1 MTTGPFGEW
10 IAVHQ
15 FLARLDE
22 AWKTGYEYVSGS
34 PIILKRADINSVMTN
49 AGTIL
54 NDRRIRES
62 LLTTVELRKAGAAA
76 ISDASHQ
83 GRVGTADFYPTMQHG
98 QVMNKVLRED
108 YPKEFLDWEY
118 VFSETCW
125 GLSQFEDLTHGR
137 NVLSNNLRFAPWEL
151 KTPRNLFDVPPARLI
166 EKLRDAGH
174 RVCYVQDAFST
185 AHRGGGDSDT
195 SMRALPAF
203 LKRRGIPVFPS
214 KAFADEMRTF
224 ARINEIIRSSKKVVV
239 ALFGGK
245 VTDYLDV
252 LALYKRADNIEF
264 IAGSLLTLAM
274 LKAQNPNLSL
284 GVNDNLFFKD
294 VGPEELKQFKGY
306 YDPDRLH
313 LAKDV
318 LEQTPEKI
326 EIKPAGPRLKLQYEV
341 EGIGPETVKYFGD
354 LVRTAQ
360 LLVVN
365 GCPFNIRHFETYGGY
380 FKEFMTIARERNTG
394 LKIYECGG
402 DAITAIEYCGV
413 KIDISSTAGKL
424 GLLAPMIET
433 MEDLSQH
440 APAVIPLIS

>member
-1 MTTGPFGEW
+1 
-10 IAVHQ
+10 
-15 FLARLDE
+15 
-22 AWKTGYEYVSGS
+22 
-34 PIILKRADINSVMTN
+34 
-49 AGTIL
+49 
-54 NDRRIRES
+54 
-62 LLTTVELRKAGAAA
+62 
-76 ISDASHQ
+76 
-83 GRVGTADFYPTMQHG
+83 MQHG
-98 QVMNKVLRED
+98 QVLNRIIQKE
-108 YPKEFLDWEY
+108 YPKEFSEWEY
-118 VFSETCW
+118 VFDETCW
-125 GLSQFEDLTHGR
+125 GVAQFEYLTQGR

-151 KTPRNLFDVPPARLI
+151 KTPPTVSDIPPCRLV

-174 RVCYVQDAFST
+174 HVCYVQDAFST

-224 ARINEIIRSSKKVVV
+224 ARINELIRSSKKVVV
-239 ALFGGK
+239 ALFGSK
-245 VTDYLDV
+245 ITEYLDV
-252 LALYKRADNIEF
+252 LALYKAHDNVEF
-264 IAGSLLTLAM
+264 IAGSLLSLAL

-284 GVNDNLFFKD
+284 GINDNLFFKD
-294 VGPEELKQFKGY
+294 IGPGQLKQFKGY

-318 LEQTPEKI
+318 LEQTPDRI
-326 EIKPAGPRLKLQYEV
+326 DIKPLNPRLKLQYEV

-354 LVRTAQ
+354 LVRSAQ
-360 LLVVN
+360 LLIIN
-365 GCPFNIRHFETYGGY
+365 GCPFNIRHFDTYGGY

-402 DAITAIEYCGV
+402 DAITAIEYSGV